1 MWICRLPQRI
11 EKFETLQ
18 RKAIDEGC
26 QFTEQIYRL
35 VHDNDT
41 RWNSLFAMIERALK
55 LRESIDEYIFKET
68 AKWTE
73 YEMRWQAKNSH
84 RSKPPKKKKRPS
96 ILDDQL
102 SADDWH
108 TLTQYHRILKPL
120 KEATMQ
126 LQGQVGRHGHIWE
139 VLPIFQQ
146 LLEHLERVKDLYT
159 IDNETEVSQAYPEAV
174 ELQQEHHFKFNV
186 NLASQKLN
194 EYYER
199 LDETPVYTAAL
210 VLHPRYNW
218 AWIQRHWNDRTDWI
232 KNANVVLLKLWQ
244 QYSDLPNK
252 FDDPTTRKRS
262 STPVQRP
269 PKRARRQCY
278 GVGDEEMKFAYSSEE
293 DSPPVSMQ
301 DQWQEY
307 TSQRSDKSVHE
318 PYAWWWSTRH
328 RWPQLAMMALDILTV
343 APMSD
348 EPERQFSDTGMMVT
362 NRRNRLRSDTIAAT
376 MSLKS
381 WTREGVISWT
391 RAGMKALTM
400 NTGSNVTNAV
410 TNQSPSNQ
418 FARGTNRP
426 I

>member
-1 MWICRLPQRI
+1 MP
-11 EKFETLQ
+11 
-18 RKAIDEGC
+18 G
-26 QFTEQIYRL
+26 
-35 VHDNDT
+35 
-41 RWNSLFAMIERALK
+41 
-55 LRESIDEYIFKET
+55 
-68 AKWTE
+68 
-73 YEMRWQAKNSH
+73 
-84 RSKPPKKKKRPS
+84 
-96 ILDDQL
+96 
-102 SADDWH
+102 
-108 TLTQYHRILKPL
+108 
-120 KEATMQ
+120 
-126 LQGQVGRHGHIWE
+126 
-139 VLPIFQQ
+139 

-186 NLASQKLN
+186 NLAWQKLN

-199 LDETPVYTAAL
+199 LDDTPVYTAAL

-262 STPVQRP
+262 CTPVQKP

-278 GVGDEEMKFAYSSEE
+278 DIGDEEMKFAYSSEE

-307 TSQRSDKSVHE
+307 TSQRSDKSVHD

-348 EPERQFSDTGMMVT
+348 EPERQFSDTGVMVT

-391 RAGMKALTM
+391 KADMKALTM
-400 NTGSNVTNAV
+400 NTGGDVTNATNV

-418 FARGTNRP
+418 FARSTNRP